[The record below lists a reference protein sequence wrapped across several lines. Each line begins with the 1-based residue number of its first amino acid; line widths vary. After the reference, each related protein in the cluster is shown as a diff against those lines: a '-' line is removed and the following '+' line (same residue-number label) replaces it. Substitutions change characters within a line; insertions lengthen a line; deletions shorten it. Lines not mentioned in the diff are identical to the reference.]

1 MNERISNAHG
11 PVVIKIGG
19 STLGAEDTTMDD
31 VVALHRAGERVI
43 VVHGGGAMITDW
55 LDKLQVPSEFV
66 DGLRSTSAAALEV
79 VVAVLRGVINTQL
92 VAEIGERGGRAMR
105 LSGVDGG
112 VVRAERYDPRL
123 GYVGRVTEVDG
134 AFLLALCDAGAIPV
148 IAPIG
153 LEAPAQ
159 PLNINADTVAG
170 EVARAV
176 NSSRLVFLTDVDGLL
191 DADGT
196 LIPQLDATRAAELR
210 AAGVIGGGMIPKI
223 EACLRA
229 AEVGTRAHVVNG
241 RVGGTLRTVASG
253 APLGTLIG
261 A

>member
-1 MNERISNAHG
+1 VSESNG
-11 PVVIKIGG
+11 PIVIKIGG

-66 DGLRSTSAAALEV
+66 EGLRSTSAAALEV

-92 VAEIGERGGRAMR
+92 VAEIGERGGRAVG

-112 VVRAERYDPRL
+112 VVRAKRYDPRL
-123 GYVGRVTEVDG
+123 GFVGRVTEVDG
-134 AFLLALCDAGAIPV
+134 AFLCALCDAGAIPV

-176 NSSRLVFLTDVDGLL
+176 HSSRLVFLTDVDGLL
-191 DADGT
+191 DKEKQLVERLDGARAAALRAEGT
-196 LIPQLDATRAAELR
+196 LS
-210 AAGVIGGGMIPKI
+210 GGMIPKI

-229 AEVGTRAHVVNG
+229 AEVGTRAHIVNG

-253 APLGTLIG
+253 APLGTLIE